1 MKLTLENLQEQ
12 VEKLGWS
19 MKIYEDYISLTIYSP
34 KEQEHYHE
42 ITLKHLEN
50 GDVDF
55 HSFIEELYECVE
67 NFDVEENTML
77 WVDDEG
83 HGKNGAPYRLKDVLK
98 DMEWCKKQSVKLYN
112 KLNQFIIK
120 NINKK

>member
-1 MKLTLENLQEQ
+1 MKLTLEKLQKQ

-19 MKIYEDYISLTIYSP
+19 MEIYEDYINLTTFSP
-34 KEQEHYHE
+34 QGQEHYHE

-55 HSFIEELYECVE
+55 YSFIEELYECAD

-98 DMEWCKKQSVKLYN
+98 DMEWCKKQSVKLCN

-120 NINKK
+120 NI

>member
-1 MKLTLENLQEQ
+1 MKLQDLFNQA
-12 VEKLGWS
+12 EKLNWS
-19 MKIYEDYISLTIYSP
+19 CKEYEDYVSFTIYSP

-55 HSFIEELYECVE
+55 HSFIEELYECAE
-67 NFDVEENTML
+67 GYDVEENTML

-83 HGKNGAPYRLKDVLK
+83 HGKNGAPYHLKDVLK

-112 KLNQFIIK
+112 KLNQYIIK
-120 NINKK
+120 HINK

>member
-1 MKLTLENLQEQ
+1 MKLTLEKLQKQ

-19 MKIYEDYISLTIYSP
+19 MEICEDYINLTTFSP
-34 KEQEHYHE
+34 QGQEHYHE
-42 ITLKHLEN
+42 LTINYHPDGEFDYMGML
-50 GDVDF
+50 D
-55 HSFIEELYECVE
+55 ELYECAE